1 MNIRSI
7 LIVFLVIFWG
17 TNLRTFA
24 QSDCKC
30 YEINQSQID
39 QILDD
44 SDSLKIKQTIKN
56 LKTNNRKECQFV
68 TYNLEINYLLSRKK
82 MKGVDN
88 LIVNQANLISS
99 IPCKTE
105 LITTTYLNYAKYFKA
120 KEDYENLSK
129 FAFKALE
136 SAEINKDERS
146 ELTAI
151 TQIVHLFTR
160 QSQEEKNW
168 AYIKRAEKI
177 INSLKQDYSSAYNFN
192 WLAFEYE
199 RKFTLTE
206 RISLMDTVVIYAKK
220 AKLIALKYNNYT
232 QLAKSFRVFE
242 SNAYNHKQLKKALL
256 YIDSAIFYARKIKVP
271 TNLSSLYFAK
281 AWDHLDLKQYPE
293 AIAWQDS
300 SIYHAE
306 KHEHRTPATMNI
318 YGEGAKLFE
327 EAGNLPKS
335 YNAFKIY
342 AHIKDSLFTIKK
354 TEKINELEKKY
365 TQAKNEK
372 TIKELAQQKQIY
384 LLLALT
390 GLLGLVALGF
400 FIRQQAL
407 KNKQQIMETEQRLNR
422 ARMNPH
428 FFFNALSSLQT
439 FALQGNDGKSIATN
453 LSKFSHIMRETLEST
468 YKDYVTLEQEI
479 DFLEEYMSLQKMR
492 FPQKFSYT
500 IQLNETIEAHETL
513 IPSMILQPFIEN
525 CIEHGF
531 AGIDYEGKIMISFN
545 TEAKE
550 LLVVITDNGIGL
562 ATTIKENNEHI
573 SRASQIIRDR
583 IFLLNIKLKTK
594 AAFSVDNIVNEKGV
608 IVSIKLPL
616 LEKKDIA

>member
-1 MNIRSI
+1 MRNLFRYFQIIAFII
-7 LIVFLVIFWG
+7 LLIKADGSF
-17 TNLRTFA
+17 
-24 QSDCKC
+24 
-30 YEINQSQID
+30 SQTC
-39 QILDD
+39 QC
-44 SDSLKIKQTIKN
+44 SEYYVLKA
-56 LKTNNRKECQFV
+56 
-68 TYNLEINYLLSRKK
+68 
-82 MKGVDN
+82 
-88 LIVNQANLISS
+88 NQAKTGVSSKKAIVQLQISS
-99 IPCKTE
+99 NAIC
-105 LITTTYLNYAKYFKA
+105 KA
-120 KEDYENLSK
+120 KSYEWLANDFL
-129 FAFKALE
+129 AENDFKN
-136 SAEINKDERS
+136 AEIN
-146 ELTAI
+146 L
-151 TQIVHLFTR
+151 Q
-160 QSQEEKNW
+160 N
-168 AYIKRAEKI
+168 AEKI
-177 INSLKQDYSSAYNFN
+177 YQQSSCGDSI
-192 WLAFEYE
+192 L
-199 RKFTLTE
+199 LT
-206 RISLMDTVVIYAKK
+206 TYKTWA
-220 AKLIALKYNNYT
+220 ALYYT
-232 QLAKSFRVFE
+232 KS
-242 SNAYNHKQLKKALL
+242 
-256 YIDSAIFYARKIKVP
+256 D
-271 TNLSSLYFAK
+271 FAK
-281 AWDHLDLKQYPE
+281 AQVYSLKMLNAAEIAHDVYEQALGYTMISQLFNQTGQANKGIVFARKAIPFLSQIKNPSLKATVLFTLSKRYLWHYQDTKTKSSLDSSEMFGLQQL
-293 AIAWQDS
+293 AIAKNIDRKSAIANGFNHLQGIAYERDNLPRAIQYLDS
-300 SIYHAE
+300 SFKYVAKDDLSTLAVNYFDKADILLELKKYNEAE
-306 KHEHRTPATMNI
+306 TM
-318 YGEGAKLFE
+318 A
-327 EAGNLPKS
+327 
-335 YNAFKIY
+335 
-342 AHIKDSLFTIKK
+342 DSALYFYKK
-354 TEKINELEKKY
+354 TESISFIADVHVLLAKIAQKKGDYQKAFENNELGRAITDSIRNLEKTKEVAELEKKY

-550 LLVVITDNGIGL
+550 LMVVITDNGIGL

>member
-1 MNIRSI
+1 MKKGSI

-17 TNLRTFA
+17 INLPTHA
-24 QSDCKC
+24 QTDCKC
-30 YEINQSQID
+30 NEINQFQID
-39 QILDD
+39 QMLDD
-44 SDSLKIKQTIKN
+44 NDTLKIKQTINK
-56 LKTNNRKECQFV
+56 LRKNNRKECQFV
-68 TYNLEINYLLSRKK
+68 AYNLEINNSISRKK
-82 MKGVDN
+82 LNGVDN
-88 LIVNQANLISS
+88 IILNQVNLISS
-99 IPCKTE
+99 LPCRAK
-105 LITTTYLNYAKYFKA
+105 LITTTYLNYAKYYTS

-129 FAFKALE
+129 FSFKALE
-136 SAEINKDERS
+136 SAEINKDEKS
-146 ELTAI
+146 EVKAI
-151 TQIVHLFTR
+151 TFIVHLFTR

-177 INSLKQDYSSAYNFN
+177 INSLNQDYTSAVNFN

-199 RKFTLTE
+199 RKFTLTT
-206 RISLMDTVVIYAKK
+206 RLTLLDTAVIYAQK
-220 AKLIALKYNNYT
+220 AKLIALKYKNYT
-232 QLAKSFRVFE
+232 QLARCFRVFE
-242 SNAYNHKQLKKALL
+242 SNAYNHKQLKNALS
-256 YIDSAIFYARKIKVP
+256 YIDSAIFYAKKTTVP

-306 KHEHRTPATMNI
+306 KYEHRTPATMNI

-327 EAGNLPKS
+327 QAGNLPKS
-335 YNAFKIY
+335 YKAFKIY

-354 TEKINELEKKY
+354 TEKINELEQRYNK
-365 TQAKNEK
+365 AKNEK

-384 LLLALT
+384 LLLALA
-390 GLLGLVALGF
+390 GLLGLVVLGF

-407 KNKQQIMETEQRLNR
+407 KSKQQIMETEQRLNR

-428 FFFNALSSLQT
+428 FFFNALSSLQA

-479 DFLEEYMSLQKMR
+479 DFLGEYMSLQKMR

-500 IQLNETIEAHETL
+500 IQLNENIEADETL

-531 AGIDYEGKIMISFN
+531 VGIDYEGKIMISFN
-545 TEAKE
+545 TEAKD
-550 LLVVITDNGIGL
+550 LLVIITDNGIGL
-562 ATTIKENNEHI
+562 ATTAKEDNEHI

-594 AAFSVDNIVNEKGV
+594 ATFSVDNNVNEKGV

-616 LEKKDIA
+616 LEKTIA